1 VSTVIKLKRSETL
14 NTIPTTSD
22 IEVGEVAVNTAD
34 KKLYIR
40 DSSNNIVAVADKN
53 ITYSKYNSSAT
64 ITSNTGVIA
73 DTSAASFTITMPA
86 SPVTGDKIEIV
97 DGSGTFGT
105 NPLTVARNGNK
116 IADIADDL
124 SLNITGA
131 AASFIYNTD
140 TWEVYVQIG
149 SNSGGSV
156 TLSGAQTFTNKTISG
171 SSNTLSNIDNSSLT
185 NSSITLSDDTSST
198 TTISLGESLK
208 ISGGSSIDTSISGDT
223 ITIALES
230 SVPTATLSSTA
241 SSFGYLGMPQ
251 NSKSDNYTLV
261 IGDIGKHIYVT
272 VTGKTITI
280 PAYTSVDFPIGTTIV
295 IISAAS
301 VSTTIAITTD
311 TMYLGGTG
319 TTGSRTLA
327 AYGMA
332 TLVKVTQSVWFVS
345 GTGLT

>member
-14 NTIPTTSD
+14 NTIPTTND

-53 ITYSKYNSSAT
+53 ITYSKYNSNTT

-73 DTSAASFTITMPA
+73 DTSSASFTITMPA

-156 TLSGAQTFTNKTISG
+156 TLSGSQ
-171 SSNTLSNIDNSSLT
+171 TLSNKFI
-185 NSSITLSDDTSST
+185 SD
-198 TTISLGESLK
+198 
-208 ISGGSSIDTSISGDT
+208 
-223 ITIALES
+223 A
-230 SVPTATLSSTA
+230 TASSTA
-241 SSFGYLGMPQ
+241 SSIGYLGMPQ

-272 VTGKTITI
+272 VTAKTITI

-295 IISAAS
+295 IISAGS

-327 AYGMA
+327 AFGMA
-332 TLVKVTQSVWFVS
+332 TLVKVTQSTWFVS

>member
-1 VSTVIKLKRSETL
+1 MSTVIKLKRSETL
-14 NTIPTTSD
+14 NTIPTTND

-53 ITYSKYNSSAT
+53 ITYSKYNSNTT

-73 DTSAASFTITMPA
+73 DTSSASFTITMPA

-156 TLSGAQTFTNKTISG
+156 TLSGSQ
-171 SSNTLSNIDNSSLT
+171 TLSNKFI
-185 NSSITLSDDTSST
+185 SD
-198 TTISLGESLK
+198 
-208 ISGGSSIDTSISGDT
+208 
-223 ITIALES
+223 A
-230 SVPTATLSSTA
+230 TASSTA
-241 SSFGYLGMPQ
+241 SSIGYLGMPQ

-272 VTGKTITI
+272 VTAKTITI

-295 IISAAS
+295 IISAGS

-327 AYGMA
+327 AFGMA
-332 TLVKVTQSVWFVS
+332 TLVKVTQSTWFVS

>member
-1 VSTVIKLKRSETL
+1 VAPPPSTVIKLKRSETL
-14 NTIPTTSD
+14 NTIPTTAN

-34 KKLYIR
+34 KKIYIR
-40 DSSNNIVAVADKN
+40 DSSDNIVAVADKN
-53 ITYSKYNSSAT
+53 ITYSKYNSNTT

-156 TLSGAQTFTNKTISG
+156 TLSGSQ
-171 SSNTLSNIDNSSLT
+171 TLSNKFI
-185 NSSITLSDDTSST
+185 SD
-198 TTISLGESLK
+198 
-208 ISGGSSIDTSISGDT
+208 
-223 ITIALES
+223 A
-230 SVPTATLSSTA
+230 TASSTA
-241 SSFGYLGMPQ
+241 SSIGYLGMPQ
-251 NSKSDNYTLV
+251 NSKNDNYTLV

-272 VTGKTITI
+272 VTAKTITI

-295 IISAAS
+295 IISAGS

-327 AYGMA
+327 AFGMA
-332 TLVKVTQSVWFVS
+332 TLVKVTQSTWFVS

>member
-1 VSTVIKLKRSETL
+1 MAPPPSTIIKLKRSETL
-14 NTIPTTSD
+14 NTIPTTAN

-34 KKLYIR
+34 KKIYIR
-40 DSSNNIVAVADKN
+40 DSSDNIVAVADKN
-53 ITYSKYNSSAT
+53 ITYSKYNSNTT

-73 DTSAASFTITMPA
+73 DTSAGSFTITMPA

-156 TLSGAQTFTNKTISG
+156 TLSGSQ
-171 SSNTLSNIDNSSLT
+171 TLSNKFI
-185 NSSITLSDDTSST
+185 SD
-198 TTISLGESLK
+198 
-208 ISGGSSIDTSISGDT
+208 
-223 ITIALES
+223 A
-230 SVPTATLSSTA
+230 TASSTA
-241 SSFGYLGMPQ
+241 SSIGYLGMPQ

-272 VTGKTITI
+272 VTAKTITI

-295 IISAAS
+295 IISAGS

-327 AYGMA
+327 AFGMA
-332 TLVKVTQSVWFVS
+332 TLVKVTQSTWFVS

>member
-1 VSTVIKLKRSETL
+1 MAPPPSTVIKLKRSETL
-14 NTIPTTSD
+14 NTIPTTAN

-34 KKLYIR
+34 KKIYIR
-40 DSSNNIVAVADKN
+40 DSSDNIVAVADKN
-53 ITYSKYNSSAT
+53 ITYSKYNSNTT

-156 TLSGAQTFTNKTISG
+156 TLSGSQ
-171 SSNTLSNIDNSSLT
+171 TLSNKFI
-185 NSSITLSDDTSST
+185 SD
-198 TTISLGESLK
+198 
-208 ISGGSSIDTSISGDT
+208 
-223 ITIALES
+223 A
-230 SVPTATLSSTA
+230 TASSTA
-241 SSFGYLGMPQ
+241 SSIGYLGMPQ
-251 NSKSDNYTLV
+251 NSKNDNYTLV

-272 VTGKTITI
+272 VTAKTITI

-295 IISAAS
+295 IISAGS

-327 AYGMA
+327 AFGMA
-332 TLVKVTQSVWFVS
+332 TLVKVTQSTWFVS

>member
-14 NTIPTTSD
+14 NTIPTTTD

-53 ITYSKYNSSAT
+53 ITYSKYNSNTT

-73 DTSAASFTITMPA
+73 DTSAGSFTITMPA

-156 TLSGAQTFTNKTISG
+156 TLSGSQ
-171 SSNTLSNIDNSSLT
+171 TLSNKFI
-185 NSSITLSDDTSST
+185 SD
-198 TTISLGESLK
+198 
-208 ISGGSSIDTSISGDT
+208 
-223 ITIALES
+223 A
-230 SVPTATLSSTA
+230 TASSTA
-241 SSFGYLGMPQ
+241 SSIGYLGMPQ
-251 NSKSDNYTLV
+251 NSKNDNYTLV

-272 VTGKTITI
+272 VTAKTITI

-295 IISAAS
+295 IISAGS

-327 AYGMA
+327 AFGMA
-332 TLVKVTQSVWFVS
+332 TLVKVTQSTWFVS

>member
-1 VSTVIKLKRSETL
+1 VAPPPSTIIKLKRSETL
-14 NTIPTTSD
+14 NTIPTTAN

-34 KKLYIR
+34 KKIYIR
-40 DSSNNIVAVADKN
+40 DSSDNIVAVADKN
-53 ITYSKYNSSAT
+53 ITYSKYNSNTT

-73 DTSAASFTITMPA
+73 DTSAGSFTITMPA

-156 TLSGAQTFTNKTISG
+156 TLSGSQ
-171 SSNTLSNIDNSSLT
+171 TLSNKFI
-185 NSSITLSDDTSST
+185 SD
-198 TTISLGESLK
+198 
-208 ISGGSSIDTSISGDT
+208 
-223 ITIALES
+223 A
-230 SVPTATLSSTA
+230 TASSTA
-241 SSFGYLGMPQ
+241 SSIGYLGMPQ

-272 VTGKTITI
+272 VTAKTITI

-295 IISAAS
+295 IISAGS

-327 AYGMA
+327 AFGMA
-332 TLVKVTQSVWFVS
+332 TLVKVTQSTWFVS

>member
-1 VSTVIKLKRSETL
+1 MSTVIKLKRSETL
-14 NTIPTTSD
+14 NTIPTTTD

-53 ITYSKYNSSAT
+53 ITYSKYNSNTT

-73 DTSAASFTITMPA
+73 DTSAGSFTITMPA

-156 TLSGAQTFTNKTISG
+156 TLSGSQ
-171 SSNTLSNIDNSSLT
+171 TLSNKFI
-185 NSSITLSDDTSST
+185 SD
-198 TTISLGESLK
+198 
-208 ISGGSSIDTSISGDT
+208 
-223 ITIALES
+223 A
-230 SVPTATLSSTA
+230 TASSTA
-241 SSFGYLGMPQ
+241 SSIGYLGMPQ
-251 NSKSDNYTLV
+251 NSKNDNYTLV

-272 VTGKTITI
+272 VTAKTITI

-295 IISAAS
+295 IISAGS

-327 AYGMA
+327 AFGMA
-332 TLVKVTQSVWFVS
+332 TLVKVTQSTWFVS

>member
-1 VSTVIKLKRSETL
+1 MSTVIKLKRSETL

-156 TLSGAQTFTNKTISG
+156 TLSGAQTFTNK
-171 SSNTLSNIDNSSLT
+171 SSRKL
-185 NSSITLSDDTSST
+185 
-198 TTISLGESLK
+198 
-208 ISGGSSIDTSISGDT
+208 
-223 ITIALES
+223 
-230 SVPTATLSSTA
+230 
-241 SSFGYLGMPQ
+241 
-251 NSKSDNYTLV
+251 
-261 IGDIGKHIYVT
+261 
-272 VTGKTITI
+272 
-280 PAYTSVDFPIGTTIV
+280 
-295 IISAAS
+295 
-301 VSTTIAITTD
+301 
-311 TMYLGGTG
+311 
-319 TTGSRTLA
+319 
-327 AYGMA
+327 
-332 TLVKVTQSVWFVS
+332 
-345 GTGLT
+345 

>member
-1 VSTVIKLKRSETL
+1 MAPPPSTVIKLKRSETL
-14 NTIPTTSD
+14 NTIPTTAN

-34 KKLYIR
+34 KKIYIR
-40 DSSNNIVAVADKN
+40 DSSDNIVAVADKN
-53 ITYSKYNSSAT
+53 ITYSKYNSNTT

-73 DTSAASFTITMPA
+73 DTSAGSFTITMPA

-156 TLSGAQTFTNKTISG
+156 TLSGSQ
-171 SSNTLSNIDNSSLT
+171 TLSNKFI
-185 NSSITLSDDTSST
+185 SD
-198 TTISLGESLK
+198 
-208 ISGGSSIDTSISGDT
+208 
-223 ITIALES
+223 A
-230 SVPTATLSSTA
+230 TASSTA
-241 SSFGYLGMPQ
+241 SSIGYLGMPQ
-251 NSKSDNYTLV
+251 NSKNDNYTLV

-272 VTGKTITI
+272 VTAKTITI

-295 IISAAS
+295 IISAGS

-327 AYGMA
+327 AFGMA
-332 TLVKVTQSVWFVS
+332 TLVKVTQSTWFVS

>member
-1 VSTVIKLKRSETL
+1 MAPPPSTVIKLKRSETL
-14 NTIPTTSD
+14 NTIPTTAN

-34 KKLYIR
+34 KKIYIR
-40 DSSNNIVAVADKN
+40 DSSDNIVAVADKN
-53 ITYSKYNSSAT
+53 ITYSKYNSNTT

-73 DTSAASFTITMPA
+73 DTSAGSFTITMPA

-156 TLSGAQTFTNKTISG
+156 TLSGSQ
-171 SSNTLSNIDNSSLT
+171 TLSNKFI
-185 NSSITLSDDTSST
+185 SD
-198 TTISLGESLK
+198 
-208 ISGGSSIDTSISGDT
+208 
-223 ITIALES
+223 A
-230 SVPTATLSSTA
+230 TASSTA
-241 SSFGYLGMPQ
+241 SSIGYLGMPQ

-272 VTGKTITI
+272 VTAKTITI

-295 IISAAS
+295 IISAGS

-327 AYGMA
+327 AFGMA
-332 TLVKVTQSVWFVS
+332 TLVKVTQSTWFVS

>member
-1 VSTVIKLKRSETL
+1 MSTVIKLKRSETL
-14 NTIPTTSD
+14 NTIPTTD
-22 IEVGEVAVNTAD
+22 NIEVGEVAVNTAD

-53 ITYSKYNSSAT
+53 ITYSKYNSNTT

-156 TLSGAQTFTNKTISG
+156 TLSGSQ
-171 SSNTLSNIDNSSLT
+171 TLSNKFI
-185 NSSITLSDDTSST
+185 SD
-198 TTISLGESLK
+198 
-208 ISGGSSIDTSISGDT
+208 
-223 ITIALES
+223 A
-230 SVPTATLSSTA
+230 TASSTA
-241 SSFGYLGMPQ
+241 SSIGYLGMPQ

-272 VTGKTITI
+272 VTAKTITI

-295 IISAAS
+295 IISAGS

-327 AYGMA
+327 AFGMA
-332 TLVKVTQSVWFVS
+332 TLVKVTQSTWFVS

>member
-1 VSTVIKLKRSETL
+1 VAPPPSTVIKLKRSETL
-14 NTIPTTSD
+14 NTIPTTAN

-53 ITYSKYNSSAT
+53 ITYSKYNSNTT

-156 TLSGAQTFTNKTISG
+156 TLSGSQ
-171 SSNTLSNIDNSSLT
+171 TLSNKFI
-185 NSSITLSDDTSST
+185 SD
-198 TTISLGESLK
+198 
-208 ISGGSSIDTSISGDT
+208 
-223 ITIALES
+223 A
-230 SVPTATLSSTA
+230 TASSTA
-241 SSFGYLGMPQ
+241 SSIGYLGMPQ

-272 VTGKTITI
+272 VTAKTITI

-295 IISAAS
+295 IISAGS

-327 AYGMA
+327 AFGMA
-332 TLVKVTQSVWFVS
+332 TLVKVTQSTWFVS